1 MNKRQIVASL
11 NKIANELD
19 NSGLF
24 REANTVTKVMEK
36 LAAFESIKPL
46 KSTLS
51 VDFSDLIER
60 FKKEDEERARLEL
73 EEANAPLHE
82 KIRKLFKDK
91 DLTGRESGYSADYMF
106 RKVFEYF
113 VISDKEAF
121 KEELL
126 KYKHISTDIGP
137 RIYKVIIEL
146 ENFQKENNLSDQEM
160 IEGITNYFKL
170 YARLP
175 GQYYDS

>member
-1 MNKRQIVASL
+1 MNKKQIVASL

-36 LAAFESIKPL
+36 LAAFES
-46 KSTLS
+46 
-51 VDFSDLIER
+51 VDFSDLLAR
-60 FKKEDEERARLEL
+60 FKKEDEERAKLEI

-82 KIRKLFKDK
+82 KIRKLLQDK

-121 KEELL
+121 KEQLL

-146 ENFQKENNLSDQEM
+146 ENFQKENDLSDQEM
-160 IEGITNYFKL
+160 IEAITNYFKL